1 MEKSQIIVIMESIMD
16 GTIGIEQVW
25 QTYGNQIRGV
35 ANVQTEREALA
46 LSGLYFR
53 YGAYLEKEGYLK
65 DAKSHYEES
74 LNILNREKNVVSE
87 PQFNKYRETII
98 YSLATIHRQ
107 LDDIWG
113 GLKCIKQLREI
124 NPRKDE
130 YRLAYIGCLSS
141 VIAKYTNPVYIAIC
155 ILFLLK
161 MGEIYIAHS
170 HYIPGWLIDAGWIL
184 WIVMLIV
191 QFGAPWVLKKTMK

>member
-1 MEKSQIIVIMESIMD
+1 MEKSQIVILIESVMD
-16 GTIGIEQVW
+16 GTIDIEQVW
-25 QTYGNQIRGV
+25 QTYGNQIRGFT
-35 ANVQTEREALA
+35 NVQTEREALSLA
-46 LSGLYFR
+46 GLYFH

-65 DAKSHYEES
+65 DAKSYCEES
-74 LNILNREKNVVSE
+74 LNILNREKSVVSE
-87 PQFNKYRETII
+87 PQFNKSRETII

-107 LDDIWG
+107 LDDYCG

-130 YRLAYIGCLSS
+130 YRLAYIGCLGS
-141 VIAKYTNPVYIAIC
+141 VIAKYTNPIFIVIC

-161 MGEIYIAHS
+161 MGEIYITHT
-170 HYIPGWLIDAGWIL
+170 HYIPGWLIDTGWIL

-191 QFGAPWVLKKTMK
+191 QFGLPWILKKTMK